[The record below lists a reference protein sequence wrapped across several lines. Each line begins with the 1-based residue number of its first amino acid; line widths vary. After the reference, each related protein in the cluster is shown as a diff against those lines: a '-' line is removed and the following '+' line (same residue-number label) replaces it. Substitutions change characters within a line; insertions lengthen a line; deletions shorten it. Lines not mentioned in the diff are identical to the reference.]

1 MLTEANFPKTLVGL
15 AGCTQKSALVKFL
28 WLLLPGFYKKKPQKK
43 QSVGEE
49 NIFSFLKCDSNY
61 ECSYSIH
68 SL

>member
-1 MLTEANFPKTLVGL
+1 MYIEISSGEILMIASSWFLQKKT
-15 AGCTQKSALVKFL
+15 
-28 WLLLPGFYKKKPQKK
+28 PKK